1 MSEVKLNLIDSKTIL
16 VGTIHGSIGDRCI
29 AALSAEPETINE
41 LEAALERFDKEP
53 PCFQSLFSERCEIDE
68 EPYDA
73 GILVIDL
80 ASRIVGCESTY
91 SHPGPKGHVRYH
103 TGDFATDFSIGYRLP
118 DDWLF
123 LSCIQQYKG
132 ARSFRRRE
140 RLSIPPIDTRAIL
153 YDSPLLEFIA
163 TNVQLISACRDV
175 IVDEEPSAQ
184 GRPGLSPI
192 GAIHAQWLLTPRADL
207 QGRAPRD
214 VMLAKQDFIDSDLQS
229 RAFQWDFQLE
239 GPPGLSRDSFAYRF
253 AGFGTHEWIVY
264 YELVRFLLESSAAL
278 STADTTD
285 FTSLVSQLE
294 TLKNG
299 WLNEPSPEFDGHVP
313 AIIID
318 NERRRMPEAMGG
330 RSMVVDE
337 DCPVCKMMG
346 DDAEAGRGVWF
357 WHLDG
362 CNMDDHFAFSRF
374 LTEKE
379 YLEDRVQMELMHAEF
394 DRKWKEREERIARG
408 EPIDHD
414 PFFDPSALDDFNP
427 FALADPEPPEA

>member
-1 MSEVKLNLIDSKTIL
+1 
-16 VGTIHGSIGDRCI
+16 
-29 AALSAEPETINE
+29 
-41 LEAALERFDKEP
+41 
-53 PCFQSLFSERCEIDE
+53 
-68 EPYDA
+68 
-73 GILVIDL
+73 
-80 ASRIVGCESTY
+80 
-91 SHPGPKGHVRYH
+91 
-103 TGDFATDFSIGYRLP
+103 
-118 DDWLF
+118 
-123 LSCIQQYKG
+123 
-132 ARSFRRRE
+132 
-140 RLSIPPIDTRAIL
+140 
-153 YDSPLLEFIA
+153 
-163 TNVQLISACRDV
+163 
-175 IVDEEPSAQ
+175 
-184 GRPGLSPI
+184 
-192 GAIHAQWLLTPRADL
+192 
-207 QGRAPRD
+207 
-214 VMLAKQDFIDSDLQS
+214 MLAKQNFIDSDLQS
-229 RAFQWDFQLE
+229 RSFQWDFQLE

-278 STADTTD
+278 SAADTTD
-285 FTSLVSQLE
+285 FTSLVSELE

-408 EPIDHD
+408 EPIDPD

>member
-1 MSEVKLNLIDSKTIL
+1 
-16 VGTIHGSIGDRCI
+16 
-29 AALSAEPETINE
+29 
-41 LEAALERFDKEP
+41 
-53 PCFQSLFSERCEIDE
+53 
-68 EPYDA
+68 
-73 GILVIDL
+73 
-80 ASRIVGCESTY
+80 
-91 SHPGPKGHVRYH
+91 
-103 TGDFATDFSIGYRLP
+103 
-118 DDWLF
+118 
-123 LSCIQQYKG
+123 
-132 ARSFRRRE
+132 
-140 RLSIPPIDTRAIL
+140 
-153 YDSPLLEFIA
+153 
-163 TNVQLISACRDV
+163 
-175 IVDEEPSAQ
+175 
-184 GRPGLSPI
+184 
-192 GAIHAQWLLTPRADL
+192 
-207 QGRAPRD
+207 
-214 VMLAKQDFIDSDLQS
+214 MLAKQDFIDSDLQS

-253 AGFGTHEWIVY
+253 GGFGTHEWIVY

-394 DRKWKEREERIARG
+394 DRKWKEREERIAG
-408 EPIDHD
+408 V
-414 PFFDPSALDDFNP
+414 NP
-427 FALADPEPPEA
+427 KITISFLIQVH

>member
-253 AGFGTHEWIVY
+253 GGFGTHEWIVY
-264 YELVRFLLESSAAL
+264 YELVRFLL
-278 STADTTD
+278 
-285 FTSLVSQLE
+285 
-294 TLKNG
+294 
-299 WLNEPSPEFDGHVP
+299 
-313 AIIID
+313 
-318 NERRRMPEAMGG
+318 
-330 RSMVVDE
+330 
-337 DCPVCKMMG
+337 
-346 DDAEAGRGVWF
+346 
-357 WHLDG
+357 
-362 CNMDDHFAFSRF
+362 
-374 LTEKE
+374 
-379 YLEDRVQMELMHAEF
+379 
-394 DRKWKEREERIARG
+394 RKFCCTFHCRYY
-408 EPIDHD
+408 
-414 PFFDPSALDDFNP
+414 
-427 FALADPEPPEA
+427 